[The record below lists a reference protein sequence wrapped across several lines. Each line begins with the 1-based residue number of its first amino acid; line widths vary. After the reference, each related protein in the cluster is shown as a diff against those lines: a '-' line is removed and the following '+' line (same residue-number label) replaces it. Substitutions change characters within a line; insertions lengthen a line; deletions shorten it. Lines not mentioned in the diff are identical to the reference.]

1 VAEEGEMRVSRREV
15 LKLGGLTLASGG
27 LGAFGLTCSEEPD
40 DSAALSPSDVASS
53 WFELLYDIVKAERTT
68 PPLAA
73 RVYGVAAVA
82 LYESVR
88 PGAKAYRS
96 LAGQLN
102 GLTSVPKPH
111 GGSHWPSVANSAMAE
126 AVRGLYPALS
136 EASRAGVEALE
147 QRFVE
152 QAAESES
159 AKRLERSHAYGSEVA
174 RAILDWAQGDG
185 IATNAGAMYVPARVE
200 GAWEPTPPQF
210 SANPLEPGWGEL
222 RPMVLAS
229 GNQLPP
235 AGHPAFSVNG
245 RSDFYAAAREV
256 YDVGVSL
263 TAEEKL
269 IADYWADGP
278 GSTGT
283 PPGHWTAITSQ
294 IARNDGLS
302 LVAAAEAFARVGIA
316 LSDAFICCW
325 NSKYA
330 FNLQRPVTYIN
341 KNINATWR
349 PYIATPSFPAYT
361 SGHSTQSGA
370 AAFVLTDLFGEK
382 GFTDTTHQ
390 DHSLMPRL
398 QPRSFRSFEEAAA
411 EAAISRLY
419 GGIHYSFDN
428 DDGLAVGRALGEA
441 IVSRVTFRAG

>member
-1 VAEEGEMRVSRREV
+1 MTISRREV
-15 LKLGGLTLASGG
+15 LKLGGLALASGG
-27 LGAFGLTCSEEPD
+27 LGGFGLACSDEQD
-40 DSAALSPSDVASS
+40 DSAASSPSEVASS
-53 WFELLYDIVKAERTT
+53 WFELLYDVVKGEKT
-68 PPLAA
+68 PPPQAA

-82 LYESVR
+82 MYESVR
-88 PGAKAYRS
+88 PGARGYRS

-102 GLTSVPKPH
+102 GLTAVPKAD
-111 GGSHWPSVANSAMAE
+111 GGSHWPAVANSAMAE
-126 AVRGLYPALS
+126 AVRGLFPALS
-136 EASRAGVEALE
+136 EPSRAGVEALE

-159 AKRLERSHAYGSEVA
+159 ARRIERSHAYGREVA
-174 RAILDWAQGDG
+174 SAILEWAQGDG
-185 IATNAGAMYVPARVE
+185 IVTNAGAAYVPARVE

-210 SANPLEPGWGEL
+210 SVNPLEPGWGKL

-229 GNQLPP
+229 GDELPP
-235 AGHPAFSVNG
+235 VGHPAFSLNG

-263 TAEEKL
+263 TAEQKL

-278 GSTGT
+278 GSAGT

-302 LVAAAEAFARVGIA
+302 LVAAAEAFARVGMA
-316 LSDAFICCW
+316 LNDAFICCW
-325 NSKYA
+325 NSKYV

-341 KNINATWR
+341 KNVNAAWL
-349 PYIATPSFPAYT
+349 PYIATPNFPAYT

-370 AAFVLTDLFGEK
+370 AAFVLTDLFGTK

-390 DHSLMPRL
+390 DHGLVPRL
-398 QPRSFRSFEEAAA
+398 QPRRFQSFDEAAA

-428 DDGLAVGRALGEA
+428 DDGLAAGRAIGEA

>member
-1 VAEEGEMRVSRREV
+1 MRVSRREV
-15 LKLGGLTLASGG
+15 LKLGGLALASGG
-27 LGAFGLTCSEEPD
+27 LGAFGLACSDERD
-40 DSAALSPSDVASS
+40 DSAASAPSEVATA
-53 WFELLYDIVKAERTT
+53 WFELLYDVVKAERTT
-68 PPLAA
+68 PPAAA
-73 RVYGVAAVA
+73 RIYGVAGVA

-88 PGAKAYRS
+88 PGAQPYRS
-96 LAGQLN
+96 LVGQLN
-102 GLTSVPKPH
+102 GLTSVPRPD
-111 GGSHWPSVANSAMAE
+111 GASHWPTVANSAMAE
-126 AVRGLYPALS
+126 VVRGLYRALS
-136 EASRAGVEALE
+136 EASRSGVEALE
-147 QRFVE
+147 QRFAG
-152 QAAESES
+152 QAAESEP
-159 AKRLERSHAYGSEVA
+159 AKTIERSQAYGREVA

-185 IATNAGAMYVPARVE
+185 IATTAGAPYVPARVD
-200 GAWEPTPPQF
+200 GTWEPTPPQF
-210 SANPLEPGWGEL
+210 SAPLEPGWGML

-229 GNQLPP
+229 GEELPP
-235 AGHPAFSVNG
+235 AGHPAFSLNG

-269 IADYWADGP
+269 IADYWGDAP
-278 GSTGT
+278 GATGT

-302 LVAAAEAFARVGIA
+302 LMAAAEAFARVGMA
-316 LSDAFICCW
+316 LNDAFICCW

-341 KNINATWR
+341 KNINASWR
-349 PYIATPSFPAYT
+349 PYIATPNFPAYT

-370 AAFVLTDLFGEK
+370 AAFVLTDLFGSK

-390 DHSLMPRL
+390 DHGLMPRL
-398 QPRSFRSFEEAAA
+398 QPRSFKSFDEASA

-428 DDGLAVGRALGEA
+428 DDGLAVGRAIGEA
-441 IVSRVTFRAG
+441 IVSKVAFRAG

>member
-1 VAEEGEMRVSRREV
+1 MRVSRREV
-15 LKLGGLTLASGG
+15 LKLGGLALASSG
-27 LGAFGLTCSEEPD
+27 LGAFGLACSDEQD
-40 DSAALSPSDVASS
+40 DSAASSPSDVATS
-53 WFELLYDIVKAERTT
+53 WFETLYDVVKAERTT
-68 PPLAA
+68 PPPAA
-73 RVYGVAAVA
+73 RVYGVAGVA

-88 PGAKAYRS
+88 SGAKAYRS

-102 GLTSVPKPH
+102 GLTSVPKPD
-111 GGSHWPSVANSAMAE
+111 GASHWPTVANSAMAE
-126 AVRGLYPALS
+126 VVRGLYPALS
-136 EASRAGVEALE
+136 EASRTGVEAME
-147 QRFVE
+147 QRFAE
-152 QAAESES
+152 QAAESEP
-159 AKRLERSHAYGSEVA
+159 AKKIERSQAYGSEVA

-185 IATNAGAMYVPARVE
+185 IATNAGAAYVPARVD
-200 GAWEPTPPQF
+200 GPWEPTPPQF
-210 SANPLEPGWGEL
+210 SAPLEPGWGKL

-229 GNQLPP
+229 GEELPP
-235 AGHPAFSVNG
+235 AGHPAFSING

-269 IADYWADGP
+269 IADYWADAP

-302 LVAAAEAFARVGIA
+302 LIAAAEAFARVGVA
-316 LSDAFICCW
+316 LNDAFICCW

-341 KNINATWR
+341 KNINAGWR
-349 PYIATPSFPAYT
+349 PYIATPNFPAYT

-370 AAFVLTDLFGEK
+370 AAFVLTDLFGSK

-390 DHSLMPRL
+390 DHALMPRL
-398 QPRSFRSFEEAAA
+398 QPRSFESFDEASA

-428 DDGLAVGRALGEA
+428 DDGLAVGRAIGEA
-441 IVSRVTFRAG
+441 IVSKVTFRAG